1 MEVGRWKST
10 RGLQTQGA
18 FNIVADDV
26 RRRISVRTTI
36 PPRYLRAYAIAAIR
50 ELKVTSDG
58 LRARCPHSLREAD
71 ITTTTQTEAWT
82 PDSNQKPEFFRRTH
96 RRCSMPLWRARQ
108 NCCAPVN
115 WWPCRLKPFTASR
128 PM

>member
-18 FNIVADDV
+18 FKIVAGDEEADFSANN
-26 RRRISVRTTI
+26 ISASL
-36 PPRYLRAYAIAAIR
+36 PRYLRDYAIAAIR
-50 ELKVTSDG
+50 ELNLTADG

-82 PDSNQKPEFFRRTH
+82 PDSKQKPKFFRRTRRH
-96 RRCSMPLWRARQ
+96 RSTPPWRARQ

-115 WWPCRLKPFTASR
+115 WWPCRLKPFTA
-128 PM
+128 